1 MKTMKLFK
9 QLFICFML
17 LFIFVSY
24 MSNALIMST
33 YTLIS
38 QSEVVSESPK
48 VEIVEAKST
57 NVNGFVIGKIT
68 NNTDSIIDGKYI
80 KLDFYSEHDNN
91 IGTKYLKVENL
102 DIDDSKEFKV
112 KHRFWG
118 VTRVEGEI
126 LDEIPESQT
135 AGLLEELSD
144 RDKFAIAIGGLI
156 VTYYMPARFLFGLF
170 PI

>member
-9 QLFICFML
+9 QLFICFIL
-17 LFIFVSY
+17 LYIFVSY

-38 QSEVVSESPK
+38 QSETVSELPK
-48 VEIVEAKST
+48 LEIVEAKST
-57 NVNGFVIGKIT
+57 NVNGFVIGRIT
-68 NNTDSIIDGKYI
+68 NNTNNVIDEKYI

-102 DIDDSKEFKV
+102 DIEDSKEFKV

-118 VTRVEGEI
+118 VARIEGEI
-126 LDEIPESQT
+126 LEELPKSQT
-135 AGLLEELSD
+135 ANLLEELSD
-144 RDKFAIAIGGLI
+144 KDKFAIAVGGLI